1 MMKKKYFNKQ
11 MQWTR
16 PYLPLTTCW
25 TQERFPSVDNPDPFD
40 SRVEEVVTGGMVLT
54 TRLLAFSRGY
64 ATTRAGGSRLKPT
77 LNLDQFIQRGRV
89 LAFYRTILRG
99 TKKIPDPTTRAES
112 RRYAR
117 DEFERRRN
125 VADSAHVRYLL
136 SVGKTEWEGMERYID
151 GM

>member
-1 MMKKKYFNKQ
+1 
-11 MQWTR
+11 
-16 PYLPLTTCW
+16 
-25 TQERFPSVDNPDPFD
+25 
-40 SRVEEVVTGGMVLT
+40 MVFT
-54 TRLLAFSRGY
+54 ARLLTFSRGY
-64 ATTRAGGSRLKPT
+64 ATRSSGSRLKPT
-77 LNLDQFIQRGRV
+77 LSLDQFIQRGRV

-99 TKKIPDPTTRAES
+99 TKKIGNPQTRAES

-125 VADSAHVRYLL
+125 VTDSSHVRYLL